1 MATTRAGRP
10 AGKIRWRSLTRQW
23 RQRPDVA
30 SRLKAHPSRDTGNAC
45 VWCGSWGV
53 PSPPCTT
60 AMPPSEPS
68 RTRTGRRNEEMP
80 RSWCIRPE
88 ITEGFR
94 RRIKWTASSTGELK
108 GTLPYSKSVSVRW
121 ESGHWKRWWRGRS
134 WWGWLSVPT
143 ECTCSRNGPKTTED
157 MNENT
162 ICPLQQRP
170 TRQCQTSANMFWGA
184 LVGDGPH
191 RLIHMEGTW

>member
-10 AGKIRWRSLTRQW
+10 AGNIRWMLLTRQG

-45 VWCGSWGV
+45 VWCGSWGA

-68 RTRTGRRNEEMP
+68 RTRTGRRNEEML

-94 RRIKWTASSTGELK
+94 RRITRAQRASSKGLYLIPSLGLSDENQGIGRDDGEAEVDEDYWAFRPNVPAAEMDQIELK
-108 GTLPYSKSVSVRW
+108 TWMETPSACFSSDPHV
-121 ESGHWKRWWRGRS
+121 
-134 WWGWLSVPT
+134 
-143 ECTCSRNGPKTTED
+143 ND
-157 MNENT
+157 
-162 ICPLQQRP
+162 
-170 TRQCQTSANMFWGA
+170 TSATMFWGV
-184 LVGDGPH
+184 LVGVGPH
-191 RLIHMEGTW
+191 RLIHMESIW